1 MFQRLA
7 TPFENMNKY
16 FPCQMRRHFFGR
28 SRFAL
33 VLLVATLVLAG
44 CGKAKSPP
52 ASPAAP
58 AADAPAAT
66 PAPTAT
72 ATAPAKSQP
81 VIAAPNGEPDLP
93 SLNRALMRWL
103 MGNKRPPAN
112 FADFAA
118 TAGVTIPPPPAGK
131 KYVIGKNMHI
141 ELVKQ

>member
-1 MFQRLA
+1 
-7 TPFENMNKY
+7 
-16 FPCQMRRHFFGR
+16 MRRHFFGR
-28 SRFAL
+28 SGIAL
-33 VLLVATLVLAG
+33 ALLAAALVLAG

-58 AADAPAAT
+58 AADVPVAT
-66 PAPTAT
+66 PAPTVT
-72 ATAPAKSQP
+72 ATPPAKSQP

-93 SLNRALMRWL
+93 ALNRALMRWL
-103 MGNKRPPAN
+103 MSNKRPPAN

-131 KYVIGKNMHI
+131 KYVIAKNMHI